1 MTKRKS
7 LTRGKIISV
16 ALIGGLLVIV
26 GAEILGFNIVSGLQN
41 IVPEIDDTQLEVPFG
56 DLPPEEIEELPV
68 DGSFDCISFVDNS
81 LVEPCDGEPI
91 LVPSEPEPLPPI
103 ITSNDTE
110 TEQYEEEVNSEPVT
124 IAIKSITKLID
135 GQGNVT
141 ESITNSDIPLLAFFV
156 EDVSNVDFSN
166 GIIETELQ
174 IITSRQTEINGIA
187 TVTIF
192 ISNQTVGDPIRLDVD
207 VMTDENGIASIDFL
221 SPTGFGSKQLTFLF
235 RDHIDEFPV
244 GLSKIKYVLDLE
256 LETDQDRFVQE
267 DLVIYSVDIVTDP
280 IKIIILNEEGGLV
293 RVYPTDDKFTVRNSG
308 QYSRFVGCASSTGGR
323 CTSSYIYCN
332 KSSIGTAGTLEI
344 FDLDNNKV
352 FEHLLKTR
360 TGNTNWSSGT
370 ICSGSG
376 DSVLLQRNAEYTVQF
391 TSVKSGLPSS
401 TWTLQTP
408 ESQKNYS
415 YTCSWSFTL
424 PVSCNFPK
432 TGEIVG

>member
-1 MTKRKS
+1 MAKKKNTK
-7 LTRGKIISV
+7 GKVISV
-16 ALIGGLLVIV
+16 ILIIAVSTIIL
-26 GAEILGFNIVSGLQN
+26 AEVLGFKVVSGLQN
-41 IVPEIDDTQLEVPFG
+41 IAPEIEDPKFQVPFG
-56 DLPPEEIEELPV
+56 DLPPEEIEELPI
-68 DGSFDCISFVDNS
+68 DGSFDCIVDNS
-81 LVEPCDGEPI
+81 LVEPCEGEPTVI
-91 LVPSEPEPLPPI
+91 PIDPEPLPPI

-110 TEQYEEEVNSEPVT
+110 IEQYEEEVNSEPVT

-141 ESITNSDIPLLAFFV
+141 ESVTNSDIPLLAFFV
-156 EDVSNVDFSN
+156 KDISNVDFSN

-174 IITSRQTEINGIA
+174 IITSRQTEINGNA
-187 TVTIF
+187 TISIV

-207 VMTDENGIASIDFL
+207 LITDENGIASIDFL

-235 RDHIDEFPV
+235 KDHIDEFPV
-244 GLSKIKYVLDLE
+244 GLSKIQYVLDLE
-256 LETDQDRFVQE
+256 LETDQNRFVQE
-267 DLVIYSVDIVTDP
+267 DLVIYSVDIATDP
-280 IKIIILNEEGGLV
+280 IQIIILNEEGGLV

-308 QYSRFVGCASSTGGR
+308 QYTRWVGCSSSTQGR
-323 CTSSYIYCN
+323 CNGTYIRCN
-332 KSSIGTAGTLEI
+332 QSSIRTAGTLEI

-352 FEHLLKTR
+352 FEHLFTTR
-360 TGNTNWSSGT
+360 TGNTNWSSGSP
-370 ICSGSG
+370 CSGSG
-376 DSVLLQRNAEYTVQF
+376 DSVLIQRNAEYTVQF
-391 TSVKSGLPSS
+391 TSVQAGLPSS

>member
-1 MTKRKS
+1 MAKKNKM
-7 LTRGKIISV
+7 TRGKIISV
-16 ALIGGLLVIV
+16 VLIGGLLVIV
-26 GAEILGFNIVSGLQN
+26 GAELLGFNIVSGLQN
-41 IVPEIDDTQLEVPFG
+41 IAPDIEDPQFEVPFG

-68 DGSFDCISFVDNS
+68 DDSFDCIVNNS
-81 LVEPCDGEPI
+81 IVQPCEGEPTE
-91 LVPSEPEPLPPI
+91 VPFEPEPLPPI

-110 TEQYEEEVNSEPVT
+110 IEQYEEEVNSEPVT

-141 ESITNSDIPLLAFFV
+141 ESVTNSDIPLLAFFV
-156 EDVSNVDFSN
+156 KDISNVDFSN

-174 IITSRQTEINGIA
+174 IITSRQTEINGNA
-187 TVTIF
+187 TISIV

-207 VMTDENGIASIDFL
+207 LITDENGIASIDFL

-235 RDHIDEFPV
+235 KDHIDEFPV
-244 GLSKIKYVLDLE
+244 GLSKIQYVLDLE
-256 LETDQDRFVQE
+256 LETDQNRFVQE
-267 DLVIYSVDIVTDP
+267 DLVIYSVDIATDP
-280 IKIIILNEEGGLV
+280 IQIIILNEEGGLV

-308 QYSRFVGCASSTGGR
+308 QYTRWVGCSSSTQGR
-323 CTSSYIYCN
+323 CNGTYIRCN
-332 KSSIGTAGTLEI
+332 QSSIRTAGTLEI

-352 FEHLLKTR
+352 FEHLFTTR
-360 TGNTNWSSGT
+360 TGNTNWSGGSP
-370 ICSGSG
+370 CSGSG
-376 DSVLLQRNAEYTVQF
+376 DSVLIQRNAEYTVQF
-391 TSVKSGLPSS
+391 TSVQAGLPSS